1 MPTHLAHT
9 QEILEK
15 IAQLQAICAQ
25 DVGRGIQALVN
36 ITQGQLLG
44 AASSIVN
51 HSSPH
56 VVIITGFFLPHTNP
70 PVAETDGLI
79 GSAQLAASL
88 ICLGIKVR
96 IVTDSYCFPAVKSAV
111 VAAGVLYSNI
121 EFDIVPVVPSTHHEV
136 ITPILDVWKCLETS
150 ITHVISIERPGPGYD
165 GIIRNMGGQDITAHT
180 APLHLLFNLP
190 NVISIGIGD
199 GGNEL
204 GMGKIPREVIS
215 NSIRYGETIACMIA
229 CDYLLVCGVSNW
241 GADALLCALALL
253 KPEWTNIIQEQLNSE
268 LEFHILKTVVN
279 NNLAADGI
287 TGQVTLTVDN
297 LPWEFHAEILN
308 KIRMILVGCVTA

>member
-1 MPTHLAHT
+1 MLTHSTHT
-9 QEILEK
+9 QDSLDK
-15 IAQLQAICAQ
+15 IAQLQAIYAQ

-36 ITQGQLLG
+36 VTQGELLG

-51 HSSPH
+51 HPSPH
-56 VVIITGFFLPHTNP
+56 VAIITGFFLPHTNP

-79 GSAQLAASL
+79 GSVQLAASL
-88 ICLGIKVR
+88 IRNGGSVR
-96 IVTDSYCFPAVKSAV
+96 IVTDSYCFPAVKSAAS
-111 VAAGVLYSNI
+111 AAGVPSSV
-121 EFDIVPVVPSTHHEV
+121 EFDIVPVVPSTHDEV
-136 ITPILDVWKCLETS
+136 ITPILETWKCLATP
-150 ITHVISIERPGPGYD
+150 ITHIISIERPGPGYD
-165 GIIRNMGGQDITAHT
+165 GIIRNMRGQDITAHT

-215 NSIRYGETIACMIA
+215 QSIRYGDKIACVIP

-241 GADALLCALALL
+241 GASALLCACALL
-253 KPEWTNIIQEQLNSE
+253 KPEWKSIIKEQLNSE
-268 LEFHILKTVVN
+268 LEFNILKTVVN
-279 NNLAADGI
+279 NNLAADGV
-287 TGQVTLTVDN
+287 TGQATLTVDN

-308 KIRMILVGCVTA
+308 QIRMILTFDGA

>member
-1 MPTHLAHT
+1 MLTHSTHT
-9 QEILEK
+9 QETLEK
-15 IAQLQAICAQ
+15 IAQLQAICAR

-36 ITQGQLLG
+36 VTQGELLG

-56 VVIITGFFLPHTNP
+56 IAIITGFFLPHTNP

-79 GSAQLAASL
+79 GSVQLAASL
-88 ICLGIKVR
+88 IRNGVTVR
-96 IVTDSYCFPAVKSAV
+96 IVTDSYCFPAVKSAAI
-111 VAAGVLYSNI
+111 AAGVPCNV
-121 EFDIVPVVPSTHHEV
+121 EFDIVPVVPSTHDEV
-136 ITPILDVWKCLETS
+136 ITPILETWKCLATP

-165 GIIRNMGGQDITAHT
+165 GIIRNMRGQDITAHT

-190 NVISIGIGD
+190 DVISIGIGD

-215 NSIRYGETIACMIA
+215 NSIRYGERIACVTS

-241 GADALLCALALL
+241 GADALLCACALL
-253 KPEWTNIIQEQLNSE
+253 KPKWKSIIKQQLKPE
-268 LEFHILKTVVN
+268 VEFKILQTVVN
-279 NNLAADGI
+279 NNLAADGV
-287 TGQVTLTVDN
+287 TGEAALTVDN
-297 LPWEFHAEILN
+297 LPWEFHAKVLN
-308 KIRMILVGCVTA
+308 KINEFL

>member
-1 MPTHLAHT
+1 MPTPKAHT

-15 IAQLQAICAQ
+15 IAQLQAICSQ
-25 DVGRGIQALVN
+25 DIGRGIQALVN
-36 ITQGQLLG
+36 VTQGELLG

-56 VVIITGFFLPHTNP
+56 VAIITGFFLPHTNP

-79 GSAQLAASL
+79 GSVQLAASL
-88 ICLGIKVR
+88 IRNCVKVR
-96 IVTDSYCFPAVKSAV
+96 IVTDSYCFPAVKSAAI
-111 VAAGVLYSNI
+111 AAGVPSSV
-121 EFDIVPVVPSTHHEV
+121 EFDIVPVVPSTHDEV
-136 ITPILDVWKCLETS
+136 ITPILDTWKCLATP

-165 GIIRNMGGQDITAHT
+165 GIIRNMRGQDITAHT

-190 NVISIGIGD
+190 NVTYIGIGD

-215 NSIRYGETIACMIA
+215 NSIRYGERIACVVA

-241 GADALLCALALL
+241 GASALLCACALL
-253 KPEWTNIIQEQLNSE
+253 KPEWKSIIKEQLQPE
-268 LEFHILKTVVN
+268 VEFKILQTVVSK
-279 NNLAADGI
+279 NLAADGV
-287 TGQVTLTVDN
+287 TGEAALTVDN
-297 LPWEFHAEILN
+297 LPWEFHAEVLKKINEFIL
-308 KIRMILVGCVTA
+308 

>member
-1 MPTHLAHT
+1 MPTPEAHT

-15 IAQLQAICAQ
+15 ITQLQAICSQ

-36 ITQGQLLG
+36 VTQGELLG
-44 AASSIVN
+44 AANSIVN

-56 VVIITGFFLPHTNP
+56 VAIITGFFLPHTNP

-79 GSAQLAASL
+79 GSVQLAASL
-88 ICLGIKVR
+88 IRNCVKVR
-96 IVTDSYCFPAVKSAV
+96 IVTDSSCFPAVKSAAI
-111 VAAGVLYSNI
+111 AAGVPCNV
-121 EFDIVPVVPSTHHEV
+121 EFDIVPVVPSTHDEV
-136 ITPILDVWKCLETS
+136 ITPILETWKCLATP

-165 GIIRNMGGQDITAHT
+165 GIIRNMRGQDITAHT

-190 NVISIGIGD
+190 DVISIGIGD

-215 NSIRYGETIACMIA
+215 NSIRYGERIACVIS

-241 GADALLCALALL
+241 GASALLCACALL
-253 KPEWTNIIQEQLNSE
+253 KPEWKSIIKEQLKPKV
-268 LEFHILKTVVN
+268 EFNILQTVVSE
-279 NNLAADGI
+279 NLAADGV
-287 TGQVTLTVDN
+287 TGEAALTVDN
-297 LPWEFHAEILN
+297 LPWEFHAKVLNQIHEFIL
-308 KIRMILVGCVTA
+308 